1 VKENK
6 PQTTLVFA
14 DGLDRLLSINSFPTI
29 VIIDR
34 SGKIVYRAEGY
45 DEEGSQRNLI
55 SAIHQ
60 ALGQSSAAI
69 Q

>member
-1 VKENK
+1 
-6 PQTTLVFA
+6 
-14 DGLDRLLSINSFPTI
+14 LSINSFPTI
-29 VIIDR
+29 VILDR

-45 DEEGSQRNLI
+45 DEEGSQKNLI

-60 ALGQSSAAI
+60 ALGQASASA